1 MRQAANYNIHATES
15 LPQSL
20 ALHFISPSGED
31 MDISGMTLRGAVV
44 QDGVIMLDCAV
55 TGASAA
61 LVTWPRLAAGCGAYD
76 IFLTDASGKE
86 YPLLKGAVH
95 VVSRVT
101 PPDGTEDAAAVAGA
115 LDVSIPETEDGSVTI
130 VENPS
135 IVVEEL
141 VRQAEAARDEAKQL
155 VETLEGQVE
164 SGELVNEAV
173 ANKLPAALKDAGV
186 ELEAATGQS
195 SLSSGD
201 AADTWTIVG
210 GYAMT
215 WGDEIL
221 AGHLPDSCRLTSIS
235 TVYFFDNPALNQY
248 CLRIWKL
255 VDGAYSLIGTSA
267 YVSNLSSGQTA
278 TWVFTP
284 GVTLQRGD
292 VIIIQ
297 VCEGTEMTP
306 YALGMH
312 AVLTPSVPGRG
323 LVAEVANPPAVNG
336 TMAPLMTVV
345 VDYDDGITLGG
356 LELATARQLDSLGRD
371 VRQSSATAEAAART
385 AGQSAA
391 TASTAADNASTSAT
405 SAANSATAAAN
416 ALAAMPQVDASGNM
430 TLAGG
435 LAAAGAVNA
444 NGGINIPLAVGAPTD
459 TSAVNRL
466 YAAGMAGV
474 TGILT
479 SNAFLNT
486 DAITASGSSTVTKT
500 VPYHLAGIKIP
511 KGTHS
516 TIQAKFEVSNPQWNY
531 SSFAGFSFLWRATN
545 AAKLSFGIGRGTKTV
560 RPDLSIDSYSIIPA
574 NGLAYNHGEILD
586 ITFDNV
592 RNTERNGYTVRVREI
607 FALNNTDSWQVKTTT
622 SFIPASQNE
631 PVPWTI
637 AKVIYQQK
645 SVASIARYED
655 TGALWLM
662 LTGGQGY
669 NLYQIATCRGVS
681 NFETGVGISSWVTDV
696 VNNAGGDVSV
706 YAGIGEYT
714 YYQPGGINPVFYGL
728 EAMAVNVIESEETAD
743 FVDVNT
749 PLES

>member
-1 MRQAANYNIHATES
+1 MLNFLGMTRHLSTTAGYAKRIGWLLFEDVTQSPFPVTGVSFTGVVKTEQGDLPVVIEHGEQEHCLELTFPALPVGRWPYAIHAQDE
-15 LPQSL
+15 
-20 ALHFISPSGED
+20 SGED
-31 MDISGMTLRGAVV
+31 LRLFSGYIGAVDSV
-44 QDGVIMLDCAV
+44 APVESSTV
-55 TGASAA
+55 
-61 LVTWPRLAAGCGAYD
+61 YD
-76 IFLTDASGKE
+76 IPAMGITIPVEASKTIKAQWLSNTASIIAAQQAQQNANTSSTNAE
-86 YPLLKGAVH
+86 TASQAAKTA
-95 VVSRVT
+95 T
-101 PPDGTEDAAAVAGA
+101 DAAATAAARAEEAEGYAGSA
-115 LDVSIPETEDGSVTI
+115 WASKSAAADSATAAGTSAT
-130 VENPS
+130 N
-135 IVVEEL
+135 
-141 VRQAEAARDEAKQL
+141 AARDAKSANDAK
-155 VETLEGQVE
+155 TDVE
-164 SGELVNEAV
+164 SLAATWPETVSNGEKKIVDAGNEAV
-173 ANKLPAALKDAGV
+173 TAIQDKQADSVLAVGRASQTAQQNIAGARTDAVAAVQTAQERAVGAITPLVQRAETAKEAIDQAEGRINT
-186 ELEAATGQS
+186 AATN
-195 SLSSGD
+195 
-201 AADTWTIVG
+201 AA
-210 GYAMT
+210 
-215 WGDEIL
+215 
-221 AGHLPDSCRLTSIS
+221 
-235 TVYFFDNPALNQY
+235 
-248 CLRIWKL
+248 
-255 VDGAYSLIGTSA
+255 
-267 YVSNLSSGQTA
+267 
-278 TWVFTP
+278 
-284 GVTLQRGD
+284 
-292 VIIIQ
+292 
-297 VCEGTEMTP
+297 
-306 YALGMH
+306 
-312 AVLTPSVPGRG
+312 
-323 LVAEVANPPAVNG
+323 
-336 TMAPLMTVV
+336 
-345 VDYDDGITLGG
+345 
-356 LELATARQLDSLGRD
+356 
-371 VRQSSATAEAAART
+371 
-385 AGQSAA
+385 
-391 TASTAADNASTSAT
+391 TSAT

-416 ALAAMPQVDASGNM
+416 ALAAIPQVDDAGNM

-435 LAAAGAVNA
+435 LTAAGAVNA
-444 NGGINIPLAVGAPTD
+444 NGGINIPLAVGAATD

-574 NGLAYNHGEILD
+574 NGLAYNQGEILD

-631 PVPWTI
+631 PVPWTVC
-637 AKVIYQQK
+637 KVIYQQK

-662 LTGGQGY
+662 LTGGQRY

-714 YYQPGGINPVFYGL
+714 YYQPGGMNPVFYSL
-728 EAMAVNVIESEETAD
+728 EAVGVNAIESEETAGFED
-743 FVDVNT
+743 INV

>member
-1 MRQAANYNIHATES
+1 MRQAANYNVHATES

-55 TGASAA
+55 TGASTA

-86 YPLLKGAVH
+86 YPLLKGSVH

-101 PPDGTEDAAAVAGA
+101 PPDGTNEAAAVAGA

-141 VRQAEAARDEAKQL
+141 VRQAEAARDEATRL

-173 ANKLPAALKDAGV
+173 ANKLPGALKEAGV
-186 ELEAATGQS
+186 ELAAATGQS
-195 SLSSGD
+195 TLSSGD

-210 GYAMT
+210 GYAFT

-221 AGHLPDSCRLTSIS
+221 AGHLPDSCRLRSIS
-235 TVYFFDNPALNQY
+235 TVYFFETPAANQY
-248 CLRIWKL
+248 CLRIWRL
-255 VDGAYSLIGTSA
+255 TDGAYSLIGTSA

-297 VCEGTEMTP
+297 VCEGAEMTP

-323 LVAEVANPPAVNG
+323 LITEVVNPPTVNG

-356 LELATARQLDSLGRD
+356 MELATARQLDSLGRD

-385 AGQSAA
+385 AGQNAA
-391 TASTAADNASTSAT
+391 TASTAADNAATSAT
-405 SAANSATAAAN
+405 SAANSATEAQQ
-416 ALAAMPQVDASGNM
+416 ALAAIPQVDAAGNM

-435 LAAAGAVNA
+435 LTANGTVNA
-444 NGGINIPLAVGAPTD
+444 NGGVNIPLAVGAPTD
-459 TSAVNRL
+459 TGAVNRL
-466 YAAGMAGV
+466 HAAGLAGV
-474 TGILT
+474 TDIF
-479 SNAFLNT
+479 SQHAYLNT
-486 DAITASGSSTVTKT
+486 GSITATGTAATTALIPGQYAQVR
-500 VPYHLAGIKIP
+500 VPA
-511 KGTHS
+511 GTHS
-516 TIQAKFEVSNPQWNY
+516 TIVFPFTGPNGQHNY
-531 SSFAGFSFLWRATN
+531 SNFAGFSIPWRIPGAGKITI
-545 AAKLSFGIGRGTKTV
+545 GIGRGSKTT
-560 RPDLSIDSYSIIPA
+560 RSDLTQGSYSIIPG
-574 NGLAYNHGEILD
+574 NNLAHNSGEILD

-592 RNTERNGYTVRVREI
+592 RDATRGGYVVKVREI
-607 FALNNTDSWQVKTTT
+607 YALSEAAGWRVKTTT
-622 SFIPASQNE
+622 SFVPATHNE
-631 PVPWTI
+631 PIPSIVNKI
-637 AKVIYQQK
+637 IYHQRTQYK
-645 SVASIARYED
+645 FESEYISY
-655 TGALWLM
+655 GSLYL
-662 LTGGQGY
+662 LTGGGQTVQ
-669 NLYQIATCRGVS
+669 LHKIAVVRGV
-681 NFETGVGISSWVTDV
+681 NAFETGLGISSIVTDLPGS
-696 VNNAGGDVSV
+696 ASGDVYMQVGSAV
-706 YAGIGEYT
+706 RT
-714 YYQPGGINPVFYGL
+714 LYQPGNINPVYYAL
-728 EAMAVNVIESEETAD
+728 EALARNDIEAEETAD
-743 FVDVNT
+743 FVDINI
-749 PLES
+749 PL

>member
-1 MRQAANYNIHATES
+1 MKVDTIKGSSYVMTCTKACTVSAIFN
-15 LPQSL
+15 
-20 ALHFISPSGED
+20 SGET
-31 MDISGMTLRGAVV
+31 S
-44 QDGVIMLDCAV
+44 MLILEAEKK
-55 TGASAA
+55 GQYGFAA
-61 LVTWPRLAAGCGAYD
+61 P
-76 IFLTDASGKE
+76 TDAVE
-86 YPLLKGAVH
+86 
-95 VVSRVT
+95 VS
-101 PPDGTEDAAAVAGA
+101 DEDALITQVFKTAVPG
-115 LDVSIPETEDGSVTI
+115 LPGQNGIRQG
-130 VENPS
+130 ENA
-135 IVVEEL
+135 EL
-141 VRQAEAARDEAKQL
+141 KNLTA
-155 VETLEGQVE
+155 E
-164 SGELVNEAV
+164 SG
-173 ANKLPAALKDAGV
+173 
-186 ELEAATGQS
+186 T
-195 SLSSGD
+195 
-201 AADTWTIVG
+201 
-210 GYAMT
+210 
-215 WGDEIL
+215 
-221 AGHLPDSCRLTSIS
+221 
-235 TVYFFDNPALNQY
+235 F
-248 CLRIWKL
+248 
-255 VDGAYSLIGTSA
+255 
-267 YVSNLSSGQTA
+267 
-278 TWVFTP
+278 
-284 GVTLQRGD
+284 
-292 VIIIQ
+292 
-297 VCEGTEMTP
+297 
-306 YALGMH
+306 
-312 AVLTPSVPGRG
+312 
-323 LVAEVANPPAVNG
+323 
-336 TMAPLMTVV
+336 
-345 VDYDDGITLGG
+345 
-356 LELATARQLDSLGRD
+356 
-371 VRQSSATAEAAART
+371 
-385 AGQSAA
+385 
-391 TASTAADNASTSAT
+391 
-405 SAANSATAAAN
+405 
-416 ALAAMPQVDASGNM
+416 
-430 TLAGG
+430 
-435 LAAAGAVNA
+435 AGAVNA
-444 NGGINIPLAVGAPTD
+444 NGGINIPLAVGAATD

-545 AAKLSFGIGRGTKTV
+545 AAKLSFGIGRGTKTI

-681 NFETGVGISSWVTDV
+681 NFETGVGVSSWVADV

-714 YYQPGGINPVFYGL
+714 YYQPGGMNPVFYSL
-728 EAMAVNVIESEETAD
+728 KAVGVNAIESEETAVFED
-743 FVDVNT
+743 INV

>member
-1 MRQAANYNIHATES
+1 MRQAANYNVHATES

-55 TGASAA
+55 TGASTA

-86 YPLLKGAVH
+86 YPLLKGSVH

-101 PPDGTEDAAAVAGA
+101 PPDGTNEAAAVAGA

-141 VRQAEAARDEAKQL
+141 VRQAEAARDEATRL

-173 ANKLPAALKDAGV
+173 ANKLPGALKEAGV
-186 ELEAATGQS
+186 ELAAATGQS
-195 SLSSGD
+195 TLSSGD

-210 GYAMT
+210 GYAFT

-221 AGHLPDSCRLTSIS
+221 AGHLPDSCRLRSIS
-235 TVYFFDNPALNQY
+235 TVYFFETPAANQY
-248 CLRIWKL
+248 CLRIWRL
-255 VDGAYSLIGTSA
+255 TDGAYSLIGTSA

-292 VIIIQ
+292 KIIIQ

-323 LVAEVANPPAVNG
+323 LITEVVNPPTVNG

-356 LELATARQLDSLGRD
+356 MELATARQLDSLGRD

-385 AGQSAA
+385 AGQNAA
-391 TASTAADNASTSAT
+391 TASTAADNAATSAT
-405 SAANSATAAAN
+405 SAANSATEAQQ
-416 ALAAMPQVDASGNM
+416 ALAAIPQVDAAGNM

-435 LAAAGAVNA
+435 LTANGTVNA
-444 NGGINIPLAVGAPTD
+444 NGGVNIPLAVGAPTD
-459 TSAVNRL
+459 TGAVNRL
-466 YAAGMAGV
+466 HAAGLAGV
-474 TGILT
+474 TDIF
-479 SNAFLNT
+479 SQHAYLNT
-486 DAITASGSSTVTKT
+486 GSITATGTAATTALIPGQYAQVR
-500 VPYHLAGIKIP
+500 VPA
-511 KGTHS
+511 GTHS
-516 TIQAKFEVSNPQWNY
+516 TIVFPFTGPNGQHNY
-531 SSFAGFSFLWRATN
+531 SNFAGFSIPWRIPGAGKITI
-545 AAKLSFGIGRGTKTV
+545 GIGRGSKTT
-560 RPDLSIDSYSIIPA
+560 RSDLTQGSYSIIPG
-574 NGLAYNHGEILD
+574 NNLAHNSGEILD

-592 RNTERNGYTVRVREI
+592 RDATRGGYVVKVREI
-607 FALNNTDSWQVKTTT
+607 YALSKAAGWRVKTTT
-622 SFIPASQNE
+622 SFIPASHNE
-631 PVPWTI
+631 PIPSIVNKI
-637 AKVIYQQK
+637 IYHQRTQYK
-645 SVASIARYED
+645 FESEYISY
-655 TGALWLM
+655 GSLYL
-662 LTGGQGY
+662 LTGGGQTVQ
-669 NLYQIATCRGVS
+669 LHKIAAVRGV
-681 NFETGVGISSWVTDV
+681 NAFETGVGISSIVTDLPG
-696 VNNAGGDVSV
+696 NASGDV
-706 YAGIGEYT
+706 YMQAGSAVRT
-714 YYQPGGINPVFYGL
+714 LYQPGNINPVYYAL
-728 EAMAVNVIESEETAD
+728 EALARNDIEAEETAD
-743 FVDVNT
+743 FVDINI
-749 PLES
+749 PL

>member
-1 MRQAANYNIHATES
+1 MRQAANYNVHATES

-55 TGASAA
+55 TGVSTA

-86 YPLLKGAVH
+86 YPLLKGSVH

-101 PPDGTEDAAAVAGA
+101 PPDGTNEAAAVAGA

-141 VRQAEAARDEAKQL
+141 VRQAEAARDEATRL
-155 VETLEGQVE
+155 VETLEEQVE

-186 ELEAATGQS
+186 ELEAVTGQS
-195 SLSSGD
+195 TLSSGD

-210 GYAMT
+210 GYAFT

-221 AGHLPDSCRLTSIS
+221 AGHLPDSCRLRSIS
-235 TVYFFDNPALNQY
+235 TVYFFETPAANQY
-248 CLRIWKL
+248 CLRIWRL
-255 VDGAYSLIGTSA
+255 TDGAYSLIGTSA

-292 VIIIQ
+292 KIIIQ

-323 LVAEVANPPAVNG
+323 LVTEVTNPPTVNG

-356 LELATARQLDSLGRD
+356 MELATARQLDSLGRD
-371 VRQSSATAEAAART
+371 VRQSSATAEAAAQT

-391 TASTAADNASTSAT
+391 AAATAADNAATSAT

-430 TLAGG
+430 TLAG
-435 LAAAGAVNA
+435 AINA
-444 NGGINIPLAVGAPTD
+444 NGGVNIPLAVGAATD
-459 TSAVNRL
+459 TGAVNRL

-486 DAITASGSSTVTKT
+486 DAITASGSSTVAKT
-500 VPYHLAGIKIP
+500 VPYHLAGIKVP

-516 TIQAKFEVSNPQWNY
+516 TIQARFEVSNPQWNY

-545 AAKLSFGIGRGTKTV
+545 AAKLSFGIGRGGKTI

-592 RNTERNGYTVRVREI
+592 RDTQRNGYIIKVREI
-607 FALNNTDSWQVKTTT
+607 YALTAAAGWQVKTTT

-645 SVASIARYED
+645 SAANIAKYED

-681 NFETGVGISSWVTDV
+681 NFETGVGVSQWVADV
-696 VNNAGGDVSV
+696 VNNTAGDVSV
-706 YAGIGEYT
+706 YAGTGEYT
-714 YYQPGGINPVFYGL
+714 YYHPGNVNPVFYGL
-728 EAMAVNVIESEETAD
+728 DAISRNCIETEETAD
-743 FVDVNT
+743 FVDINI
-749 PLES
+749 PL